1 MKRRRKIK
9 WEDQVKLIKANYAA
23 LYKEYSEHV
32 IKIPQHSMWDYA
44 IPEMY
49 LNYLDGFVMHKDL
62 QDSYRGMPILLLD
75 GKTLYLRHNIPYHR
89 LEENEFDKMLCFDR
103 QNNKYTV
110 IIEKHDGIKENGNPS
125 YFRFLPKVKKY
136 VSKAE
141 RLRQI
146 KEAKGK

>member
-9 WEDQVKLIKANYAA
+9 WEQRIKLIDANYAA
-23 LYKEYSEHV
+23 LFEEYSEHV

-49 LNYLDGFVMHKDL
+49 WNMSDGFLWPKTDN
-62 QDSYRGMPILLLD
+62 YRGMPMLSFG
-75 GKTLYLRHNIPYHR
+75 GKTLYLRHHINNYR
-89 LEENEFDKMLCFDR
+89 LEENEFEKMLCFDR

-110 IIEKHDGIKENGNPS
+110 IIEESSGVKELGNPS

-136 VSKAE
+136 VSKSE
-141 RLRQI
+141 RLRRI
-146 KEAKGK
+146 KENKNA